1 MFKIRRP
8 AKSYIL
14 KTNGALLLSLPSQGE
29 SKPNHKKTHRQEGGC
44 TLRRIIGRENE
55 VMDQGCKTFY

>member
-14 KTNGALLLSLPSQGE
+14 KANWALFSSLPSQGE
-29 SKPNHKKTHRQEGGC
+29 SKSNHKKTHRQEGGC
-44 TLRRIIGRENE
+44 TLRRIIGRENQ
-55 VMDQGCKTFY
+55 VIDQGCKTFY